1 MATLMSWRLIRS
13 VTVRSYQRQRLRTA
27 LGVCYI
33 RLNPSFHC
41 DWCLFIFSTY
51 SYLRPTFIIRI
62 WEVYRFYDISQSNKR
77 TGPRKESNMAAL
89 SAISEGTLVD
99 SPLPSSSSSSAASS
113 LSTSSN
119 SGDFDS
125 CEGYL
130 VVTFSRNNKA
140 PPATCLNGDAGVENS
155 EATAKTCPTVSA
167 TSSPKVGTRISRL
180 AAMAAGVDV
189 SQLQHYSTST
199 TPSVTSASNI
209 TTSCSTSPPSSCD
222 YVRRFTYPDGDTHYD
237 WLSCPLADMQA
248 KGSLANSTT
257 THSLYSPKPISLATV
272 PRKSFLVYDSSLPS
286 ASVPASSC
294 YRRQLTTSRKMLR
307 CEECGKYY
315 GNEYSLHHHIC
326 LRRKDVWKKGDVPT
340 QLVDGQLTYF
350 CPVCSKPFKWLG
362 NLTRHYYVHT
372 GQRFFKC
379 DICHKEFFSAYQVRR
394 HMNSHTGWNRL
405 YFGFFWYICELY
417 QIASSRWIPDPT
429 LSIFQWMKRLISL
442 KIVVL
447 RKPLLS

>member
-1 MATLMSWRLIRS
+1 
-13 VTVRSYQRQRLRTA
+13 
-27 LGVCYI
+27 
-33 RLNPSFHC
+33 
-41 DWCLFIFSTY
+41 
-51 SYLRPTFIIRI
+51 
-62 WEVYRFYDISQSNKR
+62 
-77 TGPRKESNMAAL
+77 MAAV
-89 SAISEGTLVD
+89 SAIGEGTLAD
-99 SPLPSSSSSSAASS
+99 SPLPSSSSAASS

-119 SGDFDS
+119 LGDFDS

-130 VVTFSRNNKA
+130 VVTFSRNNK
-140 PPATCLNGDAGVENS
+140 PPPPTRLNEDANVGNS
-155 EATAKTCPTVSA
+155 EVTATTPLSINA
-167 TSSPKVGTRISRL
+167 TPSPKVGTRISRL
-180 AAMAAGVDV
+180 AAMAAGVDI
-189 SQLQHYSTST
+189 SQLQHSTTST
-199 TPSVTSASNI
+199 TPSATSASGV
-209 TTSCSTSPPSSCD
+209 TASSSTSPPSSCD

-237 WLSCPLADMQA
+237 WLSCPLAEMQA
-248 KGSLANSTT
+248 KGPLVNSATA
-257 THSLYSPKPISLATV
+257 HSLYPSKPISLATV

-286 ASVPASSC
+286 VSVPTSSC

-394 HMNSHTGWNRL
+394 HMNSHTGLR
-405 YFGFFWYICELY
+405 FQCAVCEKPFTCKY
-417 QIASSRWIPDPT
+417 ACAWHARQH
-429 LSIFQWMKRLISL
+429 L
-442 KIVVL
+442 KEQQQQ
-447 RKPLLS
+447 KS

>member
-1 MATLMSWRLIRS
+1 
-13 VTVRSYQRQRLRTA
+13 
-27 LGVCYI
+27 
-33 RLNPSFHC
+33 
-41 DWCLFIFSTY
+41 
-51 SYLRPTFIIRI
+51 
-62 WEVYRFYDISQSNKR
+62 
-77 TGPRKESNMAAL
+77 MAAV
-89 SAISEGTLVD
+89 SAISEGALVD
-99 SPLPSSSSSSAASS
+99 SPLPSSSSSSSSGASS

-130 VVTFSRNNKA
+130 VVTFSRNNK
-140 PPATCLNGDAGVENS
+140 PPPTCLNEDTGVENS
-155 EATAKTCPTVSA
+155 EATAATPLSINA
-167 TSSPKVGTRISRL
+167 TSPPVVGTRISRL

-189 SQLQHYSTST
+189 SQLQHYSTSSI
-199 TPSVTSASNI
+199 PSGTSASNI
-209 TTSCSTSPPSSCD
+209 ISCSTSPPSSCD

-248 KGSLANSTT
+248 KGPLTNSTT
-257 THSLYSPKPISLATV
+257 THSLYSSKPISLATV
-272 PRKSFLVYDSSLPS
+272 QRKPFLVYDSSLPS
-286 ASVPASSC
+286 ASVPAASC

-350 CPVCSKPFKWLG
+350 CPVCGKPFKWLG

-394 HMNSHTGWNRL
+394 HMNSHTGLR
-405 YFGFFWYICELY
+405 FQCAVCEKPFTCKY
-417 QIASSRWIPDPT
+417 ACAWHARQH
-429 LSIFQWMKRLISL
+429 L
-442 KIVVL
+442 KDQQQQ
-447 RKPLLS
+447 KS